1 MSSTCSQTNAVL
13 LGSVKIP
20 CYDLVCYF
28 LALPKQ
34 KVLCKTNLV
43 TAAVLSLT
51 CLSVN
56 TFHCSP
62 RVMKIAQSSIL
73 LPISCYCK
81 SALSRAWGVLGM
93 IQRHISYHFLDS
105 PWLFCFFLM
114 LHFTNCTHILHGRL
128 KLVLKTNSLDLFF
141 SVCQHS
147 QTIWVGLLW
156 Y

>member
-1 MSSTCSQTNAVL
+1 MVKKAMKANLTSTCSQTNAVL
-13 LGSVKIP
+13 PGSVKIP

-62 RVMKIAQSSIL
+62 RVMKIAQSSH
-73 LPISCYCK
+73 
-81 SALSRAWGVLGM
+81 
-93 IQRHISYHFLDS
+93 QS
-105 PWLFCFFLM
+105 PAIAKVHYLEREAF
-114 LHFTNCTHILHGRL
+114 
-128 KLVLKTNSLDLFF
+128 
-141 SVCQHS
+141 
-147 QTIWVGLLW
+147 
-156 Y
+156 